1 MSNRASGNRR
11 GKSNK
16 EIGNRFEKEMSKTLA
31 ENGFWCHVMQQNK
44 AGQPADIIAVK
55 GRYHVLIDCK
65 EMSDDRFEFYRAEEN
80 QRLAM
85 NRFQERGGQVCWF
98 ALKMPDGEVRMLS
111 YFQILRKEKNGKKS
125 LGGEELIKNSNPLS
139 VWLNYAKVE
148 SMG

>member
-1 MSNRASGNRR
+1 MSYRAGWNRR

-55 GRYHVLIDCK
+55 GRYHTLIDCK

-85 NRFQERGGQVCWF
+85 NRFQKRGGGVCWF
-98 ALKMPDGEVRMLS
+98 ALKMPDGEVRMLG
-111 YFQILRKEKNGKKS
+111 YPIMLRNEKDGKKS
-125 LGGEELIKNSNPLS
+125 LGGEELMINTVPLS
-139 VWLNYAKVE
+139 AWLNYTKVE
-148 SMG
+148 SG

>member
-1 MSNRASGNRR
+1 MSNKA
-11 GKSNK
+11 
-16 EIGNRFEKEMSKTLA
+16 IGNRFEREMSKVLA

-85 NRFQERGGQVCWF
+85 NRFQKRGGQVCWF
-98 ALKMPDGEVRMLS
+98 ALKLPNNEIRMLS
-111 YFQILRKEKNGKKS
+111 YSHLLRLEKKGKKS
-125 LGGEELIKNSNPLS
+125 LGGEELMKNTVPLS
-139 VWLNYAKVE
+139 VWLNYTKVE
-148 SMG
+148 TDENNDQ

>member
-1 MSNRASGNRR
+1 MSGRAGTNRA

-16 EIGNRFEKEMSKTLA
+16 AIGNRFEREMSKVLA

-85 NRFQERGGQVCWF
+85 GRFQERCGQVCWF
-98 ALKMPDGEVRMLS
+98 ALKMPDDKIRMLS
-111 YFQILRKEKNGKKS
+111 YCHILRMEKKGKKS
-125 LGGEELIKNSNPLS
+125 LGGEELIKSTVPLS
-139 VWLNYAKVE
+139 AWLNYVKVE
-148 SMG
+148 SG

>member
-1 MSNRASGNRR
+1 
-11 GKSNK
+11 
-16 EIGNRFEKEMSKTLA
+16 MSKTLA

-85 NRFQERGGQVCWF
+85 NRFQERCGQVCWF

-111 YFQILRKEKNGKKS
+111 YCHVLRKEKNGKKS
-125 LGGEELIKNSNPLS
+125 LGGEELLKSTNPLS

>member
-1 MSNRASGNRR
+1 MSNKA
-11 GKSNK
+11 
-16 EIGNRFEKEMSKTLA
+16 IGNRFEREMSKVLA

-85 NRFQERGGQVCWF
+85 NRFQKRGGQVCWF
-98 ALKMPDGEVRMLS
+98 ALNLPNNEIRMLS
-111 YFQILRKEKNGKKS
+111 YCHILRMEKKGKKS
-125 LGGEELIKNSNPLS
+125 LGGEELIKSTVPLS
-139 VWLNYAKVE
+139 AWLNYVKVE
-148 SMG
+148 SG

>member
-1 MSNRASGNRR
+1 MSNKA
-11 GKSNK
+11 
-16 EIGNRFEKEMSKTLA
+16 IGNRFEREMSKVLA

-85 NRFQERGGQVCWF
+85 NRFQKRGGQVCWF
-98 ALKMPDGEVRMLS
+98 ALKLPNNEFRMLS
-111 YFQILRKEKNGKKS
+111 YFHLLWLEKKGKKS
-125 LGGEELIKNSNPLS
+125 LGGEELMKNTVPLS
-139 VWLNYAKVE
+139 AWLNYTKVE
-148 SMG
+148 SG